1 MSSFDVA
8 IVGSGSWGKALAY
21 TLSINKKKVLIYSRN
36 PEDKKYKFNSKN
48 ILQTNDKTDIFS
60 HDSPIVIA
68 TPVKSLVDIGELV
81 KNNNYHEPI
90 ILACKGIDSKLGL
103 FPSQIISQYTPSEN
117 VAVLSGPSFAAE
129 VMQNKPTAV
138 TIASENDSVLKIF
151 TEMFHSKY
159 FRVYASN
166 DMIGCQLGGAM
177 KNILS
182 VAVGI
187 SDGLDLGANAK
198 AALISRGMVEIK
210 ILGEI
215 LKCDE
220 KTIYGLSGL
229 GDLVLTS
236 NDNLSRNRR
245 FGLEIAKG
253 LSVPDAE
260 KKIGNVVEGIYASE
274 GLNILIKKY
283 ALNLP
288 ICSKVFDIINKG
300 LNPEKAV
307 SDLLIRE
314 QKKEFV

>member
-8 IVGSGSWGKALAY
+8 IVGSGSWGKALAH

-81 KNNNYHEPI
+81 KNNNCHEPI